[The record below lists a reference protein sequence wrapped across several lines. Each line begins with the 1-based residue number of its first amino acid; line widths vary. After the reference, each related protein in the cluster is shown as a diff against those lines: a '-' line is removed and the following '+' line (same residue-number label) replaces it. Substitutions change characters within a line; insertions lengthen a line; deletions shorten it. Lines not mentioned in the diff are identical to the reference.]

1 MKIIPASYEI
11 LTKISDGGV
20 EELKLIEQIARICYK
35 SSNLISEDG
44 ESAKK
49 IIKALIK
56 NHHDAM
62 LEHSILTVKF
72 TVNRAF
78 SHELVRHRMAS
89 FAQESQRYC
98 NYSQDKFDNE
108 ITFIE
113 PCFLKQLNYGEDKY
127 KAFDQY
133 KDWKRAMEHAEDLY
147 FIMLKNG
154 CTPQE
159 ARAVLPNSTKTE
171 IAISTN
177 YREWRHILNLRA
189 AGTTGKPSPEMLEVI
204 VPLLK
209 ELKTKIP
216 IIFDDIEVNE

>member
-1 MKIIPASYEI
+1 MKIISACYEI
-11 LTKISDGGV
+11 LTPISKDGI
-20 EELKLIEQIARICYK
+20 EELKHIEQIARVCYK

-49 IIKALIK
+49 MIKSLIK
-56 NHHDAM
+56 NQHTAM
-62 LEHSILTVKF
+62 LEHSMLSVKF

-98 NYSQDKFDNE
+98 SYNQDKFNHE
-108 ITFIE
+108 ITVVE
-113 PCFLKQLNYGEDKY
+113 PCFLKNVNHKEDKY
-127 KAFDQY
+127 MA
-133 KDWKRAMEHAEDLY
+133 WKRAMEYAEDMY
-147 FIMLKNG
+147 FILLDDCR

-159 ARAVLPNSTKTE
+159 ARSVLPNSTKTE
-171 IAISTN
+171 IVITAN
-177 YREWRHILNLRA
+177 YREWRAIFNLRA
-189 AGTTGKPSPEMLEVI
+189 VGTTGKPSPEMLEVM

-216 IIFDDIEVNE
+216 VIFDDLEVSE